1 MDRQWIERMMK
12 TLGAHNRQIEK
23 ARVLALVDAGTEKAG
38 VLCDWC
44 GRMETEKREV
54 ELVNDGIHEPGET
67 FKFVVCP
74 ECLRQSRMDMEHE
87 HPA

>member
-1 MDRQWIERMMK
+1 MMK

-38 VLCDWC
+38 VLCDLVWPTV
-44 GRMETEKREV
+44 ETEKREV
-54 ELVNDGIHEPGET
+54 ELVNDGIQEPGWT

-74 ECLRQSRMDMEHE
+74 ECLRHSRMDMEHE